1 MITINQSWLFR
12 SYYSTVPVKKDFSA
26 QETGFLLL
34 QLPLI
39 MCSREFIILSLDGS
53 RAIEDSL
60 EDKPATK
67 LSIVDHYKARPES
80 RTYEHMTLRNFAQ
93 NYTMPHNLGDE
104 PTHKSKK

>member
-1 MITINQSWLFR
+1 MTINQSWLFR

-26 QETGFLLL
+26 QETGLLLL

-39 MCSREFIILSLDGS
+39 MCSHEFIILSLDGS

-60 EDKPATK
+60 EEDKPATK
-67 LSIVDHYKARPES
+67 LSIVDQYKARPQS
-80 RTYEHMTLRNFAQ
+80 RTYEHIALRNFAQ

-104 PTHKSKK
+104 PTHKNKK